1 MRSHNFVSSGSLL
14 ASLIR
19 VLRIHDFCQNRCCS
33 RCSLRSKLAGTL
45 FLTFFSKVF
54 RTSLCKDFICNC
66 AQKGHLLQ
74 RRKSVCTYTLHDSRE
89 SIGSRKDFIE
99 DLCENMQ
106 KTCFFL
112 SCRKDFIDFFFFG
125 ENVFA
130 PKKNKPMKSLRQL

>member
-1 MRSHNFVSSGSLL
+1 MRIPNFASPESLL
-14 ASLIR
+14 TSLSR
-19 VLRIHDFCQNRCCS
+19 VLRIHNFCQNRCWP
-33 RCSLRSKLAGTL
+33 RWSLRSKLAGTL

-66 AQKGHLLQ
+66 AQEGHLLQ

-99 DLCENMQ
+99 DLYENMQ

-112 SCRKDFIDFFFFG
+112 SCRKDFIEFFFFG
-125 ENVFA
+125 ENMFA
-130 PKKNKPMKSLRQL
+130 PKQK